1 VIVESSVINYL
12 HQSYIF
18 FITFPV
24 DRGESKSSVGRGLY
38 HERAGGVNLFL
49 FRIYNIDFWQYG
61 WLYPYVNTSIQIKNP
76 RRQIFSFPASQ
87 GYIKASCKSF
97 LGRVAMYVY
106 KVVNGCIGFLFCSD
120 KSCICS

>member
-61 WLYPYVNTSIQIKNP
+61 WLYPYVN
-76 RRQIFSFPASQ
+76 
-87 GYIKASCKSF
+87 
-97 LGRVAMYVY
+97 
-106 KVVNGCIGFLFCSD
+106 
-120 KSCICS
+120 

>member
-1 VIVESSVINYL
+1 MINYL

-61 WLYPYVNTSIQIKNP
+61 WLYPYVNTSIQIKK
-76 RRQIFSFPASQ
+76 SFH
-87 GYIKASCKSF
+87 GGKSF
-97 LGRVAMYVY
+97 LFLLVKGILKLVANPSSVGWQCMYI
-106 KVVNGCIGFLFCSD
+106 K
-120 KSCICS
+120 

>member
-61 WLYPYVNTSIQIKNP
+61 WLYPVVP
-76 RRQIFSFPASQ
+76 LRQFKSRSLSTEANLFFS
-87 GYIKASCKSF
+87 C
-97 LGRVAMYVY
+97 
-106 KVVNGCIGFLFCSD
+106 
-120 KSCICS
+120 